1 MSRFQQLSN
10 RYRQAYKKRR
20 TVMTRGRSYRINRQ
34 SFQTRVNRV
43 INKKTETKYF
53 DLGVENNQLYHNLG
67 WGTSLIPPT
76 VCSSISNWFNP
87 WINIGQGTSRFTR
100 IGDEISPRG
109 MLLKMFLANKIDR
122 PNVQYRIIVARLPKI
137 YNGSITTLSFDP
149 FQAANAGTCGN
160 LQLLP
165 ADKDKGVKF
174 YYDRIH
180 RMPSQQFSN
189 IDGPGTKKEIT
200 KTVKLWIK
208 RKRAGKIRFDT
219 NGNTLV
225 NSPVAIYVLPYEQF
239 STLTTDNVASVT
251 GFMRMY
257 YKDV

>member
-1 MSRFQQLSN
+1 M
-10 RYRQAYKKRR
+10 AYKRKFNSRRKSSRRSRR
-20 TVMTRGRSYRINRQ
+20 TKFSRKGRSLQTQVTRIL
-34 SFQTRVNRV
+34 
-43 INKKTETKYF
+43 NKKTETKYF
-53 DLGVENNQLYHNLG
+53 DLGVENEQLYHNLG

-87 WINIGQGTSRFTR
+87 WLNIQQGTGRYNR

-109 MLLKMFLANKIDR
+109 MMLKMFLASKNDR
-122 PNVQYRIIVARLPKI
+122 PNVQYRIIVARLPKV
-137 YNGSITTLSFDP
+137 YNGTITTLSFDP

-160 LQLLP
+160 LQLRP

-180 RMPSQQFSN
+180 TVAQEYGFPDSGQ
-189 IDGPGTKKEIT
+189 TLKEKT
-200 KTVKLWIK
+200 KTLKLWIK
-208 RKRAGKIRFDT
+208 RKRSGNIKFDT

-225 NSPVAIYVLPYEQF
+225 NSPVAIYVLPYEQYNTF
-239 STLTTDNVASVT
+239 TTDKIATVT

-257 YKDV
+257 YKDI